1 MAQLVAMDAAV
12 AATRV
17 PASAAVASTSASR
30 HSVVSAG
37 AGSVSWS
44 FFLFRSVLVVFV
56 LVSWEVCAERNF
68 ELSGLR
74 CGCLV
79 WLNGGFWRSC
89 GTEDFER
96 MSLLW

>member
-12 AATRV
+12 AVTRV

-37 AGSVSWS
+37 AVSCLLS
-44 FFLFRSVLVVFV
+44 FFFSLSLCRLYLYRRVGLGGLCGVD
-56 LVSWEVCAERNF
+56 F
-68 ELSGLR
+68 ESSGLR

-79 WLNGGFWRSC
+79 WLSDDLWRSC
-89 GTEDFER
+89 GDEDFRE
-96 MSLLW
+96 

>member
-12 AATRV
+12 AVARV

-30 HSVVSAG
+30 HSVVLAG

-44 FFLFRSVLVVFV
+44 FISFFSSFWLGCICIGGLGG
-56 LVSWEVCAERNF
+56 LCGENF

-74 CGCLV
+74 CGLV
-79 WLNGGFWRSC
+79 
-89 GTEDFER
+89 
-96 MSLLW
+96 